1 MIYDFEMIYLCEH
14 CIGAIRS
21 RGEKVFVGEEYSD
34 FELEEDSKCECC
46 LNFHQGSCVKR
57 NAQDFVRNAVKT

>member
-1 MIYDFEMIYLCEH
+1 MSYDFEMIYLCEH

-34 FELEEDSKCECC
+34 FELEEDSKCEWCEE
-46 LNFHQGSCVKR
+46 N
-57 NAQDFVRNAVKT
+57 KTTLYECHF